1 MQTIERFVVL
11 LYDRTSTSTDVNKA
25 RCKLFAKKGNVEL
38 IPPTSAALK
47 QHVRRAVYQGGHV
60 WGQALVPAPALPSP
74 GDWWWS
80 STCDQIYEPYWTT
93 LPEAS
98 KVCQELI
105 SCTCKKGFTR
115 DPSSRKQNWNVQHC
129 AIAEGSAWI
138 TEVIQELNLL
148 CSDDNVMILVI
159 MYNVVSVYGKV
170 PFISMGGHFV
180 NWRRTISST
189 MMIDIPNER
198 QRNCLQYL

>member
-1 MQTIERFVVL
+1 V
-11 LYDRTSTSTDVNKA
+11 
-25 RCKLFAKKGNVEL
+25 
-38 IPPTSAALK
+38 
-47 QHVRRAVYQGGHV
+47 
-60 WGQALVPAPALPSP
+60 GQALVPAPALPSP
-74 GDWWWS
+74 SDWGWS
-80 STCDQIYEPYWTT
+80 STSTRCTSPTEQRSLRHPKSARSLY
-93 LPEAS
+93 LAHARMVVQRGAS
-98 KVCQELI
+98 A
-105 SCTCKKGFTR
+105 
-115 DPSSRKQNWNVQHC
+115 RKQNWNVQHC

-170 PFISMGGHFV
+170 PFITVGGHFV